1 MRLLGVELT
10 RFRSRRAIVLILV
23 AAALLTALLV
33 VTTIWDTRPVSA
45 ADLAGAEETAQAE
58 AQRPVYQRQL
68 AQCERDP
75 EQFFGP
81 DATVE
86 QCQEILPTAEW
97 FTDRL
102 PLSLEEQNGSTGTA
116 VIVLVTG
123 LMIVIGTTFAGA
135 DWASGSVSNQ
145 VLFEPRRPRVWAAKA
160 GAVLLG
166 TLAATAVILAAF
178 WVTLYLVA
186 ESRGIATGAAVQ
198 EEIRWTAAR
207 GVLLAAGAAAG
218 AYALT
223 MLLRHTVGTLAV
235 LFAYAVGGEIL
246 IATLPLEG
254 IGRWSLYN
262 NVAAWLRD
270 GYTYYDPSLPC
281 GPGAGHCTQAAFL
294 SLGGAAAFLGGLVLV
309 GGVLSL
315 LHFRR
320 RDIP

>member
-23 AAALLTALLV
+23 AAALLTALLA

-45 ADLAGAEETAQAE
+45 QELAQAEDLAQAE
-58 AQRPVYQRQL
+58 AQRPMYQRQL
-68 AQCERDP
+68 ARCEDDP
-75 EQFFGP
+75 QEFFGP
-81 DATVE
+81 EATGE
-86 QCQEILPTAEW
+86 LCSELMPTAEW
-97 FTDRL
+97 FTGRP
-102 PLSLEEQNGSTGTA
+102 PLSLEEQNGSTGKA

-123 LMIVIGTTFAGA
+123 LLIVIGTTFAGA

-145 VLFEPRRPRVWAAKA
+145 VLFEPRRRRVWSAKA

-166 TLAATAVILAAF
+166 ALAAATMILVAF

-186 ESRGIATGAAVQ
+186 ESRGITTGAAVQ
-198 EEIRWTAAR
+198 EEIRWTVAR
-207 GVLLAAGAAAG
+207 GIVLSAGATVA

-235 LFAYAVGGEIL
+235 LFGYAVGGEIL
-246 IATLPLEG
+246 IATLPFEG

-262 NVAAWLRD
+262 NVAAWLAN

-281 GPGAGHCTQAAFL
+281 PLSAEYCTQAAFL

-309 GGVLSL
+309 AGALSL
-315 LHFRR
+315 VHFGR

>member
-10 RFRSRRAIVLILV
+10 RFQSRRAIALILV
-23 AAALLTALLV
+23 AAALLTALLAL
-33 VTTIWDTRPVSA
+33 TTIWETRPVSA
-45 ADLAGAEETAQAE
+45 DELARAEALAQAE
-58 AQRPVYQRQL
+58 AQRPRHQREL
-68 AQCERDP
+68 ERCERDP

-81 DATVE
+81 EATTE
-86 QCQEILPTAEW
+86 LCAQLTPTAEW
-97 FTDRL
+97 YTGRP
-102 PLSLEEQNGSTGTA
+102 PLSLREQNASSGAA
-116 VIVLVTG
+116 VIILVTS
-123 LMIVIGTTFAGA
+123 LMVVVGTTFAGA

-145 VLFEPRRPRVWAAKA
+145 VLFEPRRARVWTAKA

-166 TLAATAVILAAF
+166 TLAATALILAAF

-207 GVLLAAGAAAG
+207 GALLAAGAAAG

-235 LFAYAVGGEIL
+235 LFAYAIGGEIL
-246 IATLPLEG
+246 IATLPFEG

-262 NVAAWLRD
+262 NVAAWLKD

-281 GPGAGHCTQAAFL
+281 GPGVEYCTQAAFL

>member
-10 RFRSRRAIVLILV
+10 RFQSRRAIALILV
-23 AAALLTALLV
+23 AAALLTGLLAL
-33 VTTIWDTRPVSA
+33 TTIWDTRPVSA
-45 ADLAGAEETAQAE
+45 DELARAEALAQAE
-58 AQRPVYQRQL
+58 AQRPRQQREL
-68 AQCERDP
+68 ERCERDP

-81 DATVE
+81 AATAE
-86 QCQEILPTAEW
+86 DCAQLTPTAEW
-97 FTDRL
+97 FTGRP
-102 PLSLEEQNGSTGTA
+102 PLSLEEQNHSSGAA
-116 VIVLVTG
+116 VIILVTS
-123 LMIVIGTTFAGA
+123 LMVVVGATFAGA

-145 VLFEPRRPRVWAAKA
+145 VLFEPRRARVWAAKA

-166 TLAATAVILAAF
+166 TLAATALILAAF
-178 WVTLYLVA
+178 WVTLFLVA
-186 ESRGIATGAAVQ
+186 ESRGITTGATVQ

-235 LFAYAVGGEIL
+235 LFAYAIGGEIL
-246 IATLPLEG
+246 IATLPFEG

-262 NVAAWLRD
+262 NVAAWLKG

-281 GPGAGHCTQAAFL
+281 GPGVEYCTQAAFL

>member
-10 RFRSRRAIVLILV
+10 RFQSRRAIALILV
-23 AAALLTALLV
+23 AAALLTALLAL
-33 VTTIWDTRPVSA
+33 TTIWETRPVSA
-45 ADLAGAEETAQAE
+45 DELAQAENLAQAE
-58 AQRPVYQRQL
+58 AQRPRHQREL
-68 AQCERDP
+68 ERCERDP

-81 DATVE
+81 GTTTEDCAQLT
-86 QCQEILPTAEW
+86 PTAEW
-97 FTDRL
+97 YTGRP
-102 PLSLEEQNGSTGTA
+102 PLSLEEQNGSSGAA
-116 VIVLVTG
+116 VIILVTS
-123 LMIVIGTTFAGA
+123 LMVVVGTTFAGA

-145 VLFEPRRPRVWAAKA
+145 VLFEPRRARVWAAKA

-166 TLAATAVILAAF
+166 TLAATALILAAF

-207 GVLLAAGAAAG
+207 GALLSAGAAAG

-235 LFAYAVGGEIL
+235 LFAYAIGGEIL
-246 IATLPLEG
+246 IATLPFEG

-262 NVAAWLRD
+262 NVAAWLKD

-281 GPGAGHCTQAAFL
+281 GPGVEYCTQAAFL